1 MDYIVRRSALSVSHD
16 PQNLYYSEE
25 EISEASMTLIN
36 NYDSTPI
43 ADSAD
48 IHLRSRLGIE
58 TPLDS
63 DIGASYEGNQ
73 SFQAGTEQHQLA
85 FHNS

>member
-1 MDYIVRRSALSVSHD
+1 
-16 PQNLYYSEE
+16 
-25 EISEASMTLIN
+25 MTLIN

-85 FHNS
+85 FHNSCPASPSDPPRRNRRIPSSQPSASSTTVLQ